1 MRKRETEEKIPPVS
15 ILLIIV
21 LVVLAVWGIV
31 RYTSEPKTIITSET
45 GESESKNEDGI
56 REKSTD
62 STMAEVGNLTQ
73 KIEQFV
79 ISNLGKQ
86 FAEVIKNNFT
96 DLDVSF
102 IILDLDNGFEYKYND
117 KQMNSASV
125 IKLFMAQTVI
135 MESEAGKLTL
145 DDNLKNT
152 LLNLISKSDNDAA
165 NSIID
170 MFDGYD
176 EKTRKVTE
184 NHLVNQTVKK
194 YGYKNTRLDRKMYN
208 TTPPGGPTGYQNY
221 TCVSD
226 VAKLYKELFNGTL
239 FKEKENNEF
248 LMNCLKKQE
257 RVWKIP
263 AKIKKEYPVVTI
275 ANKTGELSL
284 VENDAAII
292 SGEDFNVI
300 FVILTESKTGT
311 TDKNKIYNMMSDF
324 GLRLVKLYQE

>member
-1 MRKRETEEKIPPVS
+1 MDGNTMRNKETQEKFPIFTL
-15 ILLIIV
+15 LLIIL
-21 LVVLAVWGIV
+21 LVTLAVWGIV
-31 RYTSEPKTIITSET
+31 KYTTKPQVMPISQNDVLSNGTDNVE
-45 GESESKNEDGI
+45 
-56 REKSTD
+56 EKS
-62 STMAEVGNLTQ
+62 ENLTS
-73 KIEQFV
+73 KIEQTAIQQLCETFKKEITEKFSDTD
-79 ISNLGKQ
+79 IS
-86 FAEVIKNNFT
+86 FMIM
-96 DLDVSF
+96 DLDS
-102 IILDLDNGFEYKYND
+102 GFEYKYND
-117 KQMNSASV
+117 KEMNSASV

-135 MESEAGKLTL
+135 GECEKGNLTF
-145 DDNLKNT
+145 DDTLKKT
-152 LLNLISKSDNDAA
+152 ISDLISKSDNDAA
-165 NSIID
+165 NKIID
-170 MFDGYD
+170 MFEGYD
-176 EKTRKVTE
+176 EKKRKVTE
-184 NHLVNQTVKK
+184 SHLVNQTIKK

-263 AKIKKEYPVVTI
+263 AKIKKEYPEVTV

-292 SGEDFNVI
+292 TGEDFNLI
-300 FVILTESKTGT
+300 FVILTESKTDT